1 MRHRRAGGTVPRVS
15 SPTVAIDVGALLGPR
30 TGVGQFVARLLDG
43 LAALDSPPNMKRY
56 VLSYRAELPPGVHR
70 LRYPAALALRAWAH
84 SDHPRADRALAGAD
98 VVHGPNYV
106 VPPNARP
113 TVVSVHDCWFLRQPD
128 DVDGSVRW
136 FGPALRRAVRR
147 GVTVH
152 VPSQHTAAQV
162 RELLGAERVAVVPL
176 GAPVVLPPAAP
187 LHLAG
192 LDGRPYVLALGNKEP
207 RKNLPRLVDAF
218 GELDLPDVAL
228 VLLGPDGPDRPAID
242 DAISRLP
249 RAAADRV
256 LLVDYVS
263 DDQRNAVLHAAA
275 ALAYPSLD
283 EGFGFP
289 ALEAMA
295 AGVPVVAAAAGSL
308 PEVCGPAALLVDPRD
323 AAAMAA
329 ALRRVIVD
337 REVRAEL
344 VALGHEQVEAFS
356 EARSAAGMA
365 DLYRRL
371 AGDGA

>member
-1 MRHRRAGGTVPRVS
+1 VS
-15 SPTVAIDVGALLGPR
+15 SPTVALDVGALLGPR
-30 TGVGQFVARLLDG
+30 TGVGQFVARLVHG
-43 LAALDSPPNMKRY
+43 LAALDSAPTVWRY

-70 LRYPAALALRAWAH
+70 LRYPASLALRAWAH
-84 SDHPRADRALAGAD
+84 WEHPRADRALAGAD

-106 VPPNARP
+106 VPPSAIP

-136 FGPALRRAVRR
+136 FGPGLRRAVRR

-152 VPSQHTAAQV
+152 VPSQHTAEQV

-192 LDGRPYVLALGNKEP
+192 LDGRAYVLALGHKEP

-218 GELDLPDVAL
+218 GLLQREVPDVAL

-249 RAAADRV
+249 HDVADQV

-263 DDQRNAVLHAAA
+263 DDQRNAVLHGAA

-308 PEVCGPAALLVDPRD
+308 PEVCGPAAILVDPRD
-323 AAAMAA
+323 PAAMAA
-329 ALRRVIVD
+329 ALRQVIVD
-337 REVRAEL
+337 TDVRARL
-344 VALGHEQVEAFS
+344 VTLGHEQVETFS

-371 AGDGA
+371 AGGRGP